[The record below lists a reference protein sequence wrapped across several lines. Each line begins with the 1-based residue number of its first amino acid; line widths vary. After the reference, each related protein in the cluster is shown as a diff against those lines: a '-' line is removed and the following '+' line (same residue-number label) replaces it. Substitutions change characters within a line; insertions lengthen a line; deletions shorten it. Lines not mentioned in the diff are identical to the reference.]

1 MSRRLIDHNIH
12 TGISTYHH
20 YDHSTGQTHI
30 ESTQDVKSI
39 IDNNK
44 RLQNQTSSDMGRKNG
59 LMLWA
64 TIPNNVIVKLK
75 QEEGIDVFNKDDLK
89 KLERLLDRNPEY
101 KYLKVC

>member
-1 MSRRLIDHNIH
+1 
-12 TGISTYHH
+12 
-20 YDHSTGQTHI
+20 
-30 ESTQDVKSI
+30 
-39 IDNNK
+39 
-44 RLQNQTSSDMGRKNG
+44 MGRKNG